1 MMSATQQMGVFQQP
15 AGQNFRKPP
24 HHDKTR
30 PPFNTGAGTRCNGSA
45 QRADQGHF
53 KTGRHT
59 GEITMLQYPAT
70 IKKTA
75 GSYLVSFVDFDNI
88 NTWGKTIEKALANAE
103 EALNGCLESDFER
116 GFSLPEPSEKKG
128 RSVYYIPVRPHIAV
142 ALMLRTLRAGRS
154 QREIARRL
162 DISFQVYQ
170 RLENPRRSNPTV
182 KTLEKVARV
191 YGKHV
196 ALGFM

>member
-1 MMSATQQMGVFQQP
+1 
-15 AGQNFRKPP
+15 
-24 HHDKTR
+24 
-30 PPFNTGAGTRCNGSA
+30 
-45 QRADQGHF
+45 
-53 KTGRHT
+53 
-59 GEITMLQYPAT
+59 MLQYPAT
-70 IKKTA
+70 IQKSS
-75 GSYLVSFVDFDNI
+75 GSYLVSFPDFDTI
-88 NTWGKTIEKALANAE
+88 NTWGATLTKALANAE

-116 GFSLPEPSEKKG
+116 GFSLPEPSETKG
-128 RSVYYIPVRPHIAV
+128 RSIYNIPVRPHIAV
-142 ALMLRTLRAGRS
+142 ALMLRKLRAGRS

>member
-1 MMSATQQMGVFQQP
+1 
-15 AGQNFRKPP
+15 
-24 HHDKTR
+24 
-30 PPFNTGAGTRCNGSA
+30 
-45 QRADQGHF
+45 
-53 KTGRHT
+53 
-59 GEITMLQYPAT
+59 MLQYPAT
-70 IKKTA
+70 IKKTS
-75 GSYLVSFVDFDNI
+75 GSYLVSFVDFDTI
-88 NTWGKTIEKALANAE
+88 NTWGETLTKALANAE

-116 GFSLPEPSEKKG
+116 GFILPDPSEKKG

-142 ALMLRTLRAGRS
+142 ALMLRKLRAGRS
-154 QREIARRL
+154 QREIAHRL
-162 DISFQVYQ
+162 NISFQVYQ